1 MSQALSNLAVGAKV
15 KFGKYQVN
23 TEEAQPI
30 IWTVV
35 AKNHV
40 STPAYPTDSVT
51 LHATEI
57 LDLRCFDAKEPNN
70 TNSNRVLYGNN
81 YYAVSNMKQWL
92 NSRADAGAWYS
103 AQHSYDQSPNSSTYV
118 DAGTQYASKEGFLN
132 LFSEEEY
139 NAILATT
146 IRTAK
151 STVDGGGYED
161 ISVKVFPPSITEIGL
176 GQENDISE
184 GVAWGYYTEDSARA
198 SYLTTQC
205 YNNTLSSSKSSSE
218 NAAWGWWLRTPYYS
232 NACDIYSVGSDGG
245 LVVYRAFR
253 GYVGVRPALNL
264 SSSLLVSDTAD
275 SDGCYTVVFANTV
288 TAPATLS
295 IPKLIKGRSALIE
308 WSAVDG
314 ADSYILQR
322 KTGAGGSYSDRY
334 SGTNTYFDDQIQT
347 RYSVLGYRVC
357 AVSGENQSDWNTS
370 EDITTI
376 TAPNTPGN
384 PVVPDTINAGDT
396 YTVTWTAPSVTAVE
410 GYELQRKID
419 DGDYTTVYKG
429 ANLSYTD
436 TAQSTWTKVQYRVA
450 AYTDGD
456 VYSATWAASSIRT
469 ITSTPTAPDA
479 PATITVPSSI
489 TVGDSISVSWSEVS
503 GVGSYKLERSTNDG
517 DFTQV
522 YSGTATSYT
531 DTALSTW
538 SKVQYRVSS
547 VKDGVSSDWMT
558 SAEQTVSA
566 KEPEPTA
573 PAMPETI
580 TVPTLTAGQTATIT
594 WAVVSNAA
602 GYALQRSVDGASY
615 TTVYRGENT
624 SHTDTIGSAWL
635 TVQYRV
641 CAYDSSNNSSD
652 YKASDVMNVSQPIT
666 GLLEAIRA
674 HAEQDIKITFA
685 DNTVLGKTDVAITGD
700 GVKITDVL
708 NGDTDYTFGKAVCKQ
723 VEMTLFNTDNK
734 FNNFDFTQ
742 EFTLQIGVNVGTSF
756 QYITLGIFKGER
768 PDKVR
773 GKLIDFTAYDRMQ
786 KFDVSASDF
795 IENLEFP
802 ITLGVVLS
810 SLCTTV
816 GVETA
821 TTTFTN
827 SAKNFTFNPFS
838 TSDYTAREVLAW
850 IAEAAGCYAR
860 VNADGKLELNTFTTN
875 SYKILKTDRFEMSE
889 SEFETPVI
897 GKLECYTSYGD
908 QLVTAGTGTNTYV
921 ISDNPFLYIE
931 NDTEISSLQ
940 PYVNA
945 IFAKASLFPA
955 YSPIAVRAEW
965 YPEIKC
971 GDIITVVDDY
981 DEVKTLPIF
990 SQTITWNG
998 FGEVEYEST
1007 GGLTREIE
1015 PVQQRELESIK
1026 KSMLRGTDLSTAV
1039 ESYLNT
1045 QEGKAS
1051 ITSAVEGKFV
1061 EVSSGSTITTTTAIE
1076 QLIQKTEEGIESQ
1089 ISLSASYGSGTIG
1102 SNVRALLTLFAN
1114 ADSSSIRL
1122 SANALDLT
1130 ATETAGSSSTEEV
1143 GTYDQHPDGIP
1154 VIPDNEYDF
1163 TKTSDGYYTSQN
1175 TGVHNSY
1182 AYGGLV
1188 FNFTQST
1195 TITIRCISYGESEH
1209 DYGIVSNLDT
1219 ELTLS
1224 ETADTTGVKKAFSGE
1239 NESSSSYVDLTM
1251 TVPAGSHYI
1260 TFKYIKDSSVHKN
1273 GDYFKIKCFVQKTSR
1288 GKATISLKSG
1298 NVQISSADINFN
1310 GLVTFTDLSTS
1321 GATTINGGN
1330 VTTDNLYVNKVF
1342 FAENEN
1348 YTIVTSGMNGEN
1360 GVVQVGVQSPISGM
1374 AAFLELY
1381 GSFIYFK
1388 DPDNSSASHQLQVQ
1402 TSNQKII
1409 PGSDGDW
1416 VIGGVQNYFKT
1427 LYVQKIIFGDNSS
1440 QTTAP

>member
-1 MSQALSNLAVGAKV
+1 M
-15 KFGKYQVN
+15 
-23 TEEAQPI
+23 
-30 IWTVV
+30 
-35 AKNHV
+35 
-40 STPAYPTDSVT
+40 
-51 LHATEI
+51 
-57 LDLRCFDAKEPNN
+57 
-70 TNSNRVLYGNN
+70 
-81 YYAVSNMKQWL
+81 AVSM
-92 NSRADAGAWYS
+92 
-103 AQHSYDQSPNSSTYV
+103 P
-118 DAGTQYASKEGFLN
+118 
-132 LFSEEEY
+132 
-139 NAILATT
+139 TT
-146 IRTAK
+146 
-151 STVDGGGYED
+151 
-161 ISVKVFPPSITEIGL
+161 
-176 GQENDISE
+176 
-184 GVAWGYYTEDSARA
+184 
-198 SYLTTQC
+198 LT
-205 YNNTLSSSKSSSE
+205 
-218 NAAWGWWLRTPYYS
+218 
-232 NACDIYSVGSDGG
+232 
-245 LVVYRAFR
+245 
-253 GYVGVRPALNL
+253 
-264 SSSLLVSDTAD
+264 
-275 SDGCYTVVFANTV
+275 
-288 TAPATLS
+288 
-295 IPKLIKGRSALIE
+295 IPKLVKGRSALIE
-308 WSAVDG
+308 WTAVDG

-322 KTGAGGSYSDRY
+322 KTSAGGSYSQRY
-334 SGTNTYFDDQIQT
+334 SGTNTYFEDQIQT
-347 RYSVLGYRVC
+347 RYTVYGYRVC
-357 AVSGENQSDWNTS
+357 AVSGETQSDWNTS
-370 EDITTI
+370 DDITAI
-376 TAPNTPGN
+376 SAPNPPGY
-384 PVVPDTINAGDT
+384 PEIPDTINVGET

-410 GYELQRKID
+410 GYDLQRKID

-450 AYTDGD
+450 AYIDGD
-456 VYSATWAASSIRT
+456 VYSATWSASDIRT
-469 ITSTPTAPDA
+469 IAGGTS
-479 PATITVPSSI
+479 TVPSI
-489 TVGDSISVSWSEVS
+489 
-503 GVGSYKLERSTNDG
+503 
-517 DFTQV
+517 
-522 YSGTATSYT
+522 
-531 DTALSTW
+531 
-538 SKVQYRVSS
+538 
-547 VKDGVSSDWMT
+547 
-558 SAEQTVSA
+558 
-566 KEPEPTA
+566 
-573 PAMPETI
+573 PETI
-580 TVPTLTAGQTATIT
+580 TVPTVTAGESATIT
-594 WAVVSNAA
+594 WAGVANAA
-602 GYALQRSVDGASY
+602 GYALQRSVGGANY

-624 SHTDTIGSAWL
+624 SYVDTIGSAWL

-641 CAYDSSNNSSD
+641 CAYDSNNNSSD
-652 YKASDVMNVSQPIT
+652 YKTSDVINVVQPVT
-666 GLLEAIRA
+666 NLLEAIRA
-674 HAEQDIKITFA
+674 HTEQDIRITFA
-685 DNTVLGKTDVAITGD
+685 DNTVLGKADVAITGD
-700 GVKITDVL
+700 GVKITDIL

-723 VEMTLFNTDNK
+723 VEMTLFNVDNK

-742 EFTLQIGVNVGTSF
+742 EFTLQIGVKVGAAF
-756 QYITLGIFKGER
+756 QYVTVGVFKGER

-786 KFDVSASDF
+786 KFEVSASDF
-795 IENLEFP
+795 IENMTFP
-802 ITLGVVLS
+802 VTLGAVFS
-810 SLCTTV
+810 SLCAAV
-816 GVETA
+816 GVEPI

-827 SAKNFTFNPFS
+827 STKNFTFNPFS

-860 VNADGKLELNTFTTN
+860 VNADGKVELNTFTTN

-931 NDTEISSLQ
+931 NDTEISTLQ

-955 YSPIAVRAEW
+955 YSPISVRAEW

-971 GDIITVVDDY
+971 GDIITVVNDY

-990 SQTITWNG
+990 SQTIKWNG
-998 FGEVEYEST
+998 FGKVEYEST

-1015 PVQQRELESIK
+1015 PVQQRELEAIK

-1076 QLIQKTEEGIESQ
+1076 QLIQKTEKGIESK

-1130 ATETAGSSSTEEV
+1130 ATETAGSTSTEEV
-1143 GTYDQHPDGIP
+1143 GTYDQHPDVDGIP
-1154 VIPDNEYDF
+1154 ATPDNEYDF
-1163 TKTSDGYYTSQN
+1163 TKTSDGYYTSKN
-1175 TGVHNSY
+1175 AGVHSSY
-1182 AYGGLV
+1182 SYGGFK

-1195 TITIRCISYGESEH
+1195 TITIRCISYGEAKH

-1219 ELTLS
+1219 SLDWDNN
-1224 ETADTTGVKKAFSGE
+1224 ADTTGVKKAFSGE

-1251 TVPAGSHYI
+1251 TVPPGSHFI

-1273 GDYFKIKCFVQKTSR
+1273 GDYFKIKCFIQKTSR

-1321 GATTINGGN
+1321 GATTIDGGN

-1348 YTIVTSGMNGEN
+1348 YTIVTSKMSAQN

-1388 DPDNSSASHQLQVQ
+1388 DPDNSSASYQLQVQ
-1402 TSNQKII
+1402 TSNQCII
-1409 PGSDGDW
+1409 PGKKGVWD
-1416 VIGGVQNYFKT
+1416 IGSTLNYFNR
-1427 LYVQKIIFGDNSS
+1427 LYVDTIYYNKQETLGN
-1440 QTTAP
+1440 